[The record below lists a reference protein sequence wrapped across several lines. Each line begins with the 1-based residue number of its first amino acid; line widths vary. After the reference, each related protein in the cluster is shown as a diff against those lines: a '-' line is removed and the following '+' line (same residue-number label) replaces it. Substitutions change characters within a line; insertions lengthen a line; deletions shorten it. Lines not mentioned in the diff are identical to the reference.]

1 MRIGPFIYIFTH
13 SNSVHRALIRSKHW
27 TRHSDTRINKRDR
40 IPSLMELTDYRA
52 IQKHVKYSGKG
63 AGTAPLEISGLET
76 HRKDIPVTWEM
87 KEGIS

>member
-1 MRIGPFIYIFTH
+1 
-13 SNSVHRALIRSKHW
+13 
-27 TRHSDTRINKRDR
+27 
-40 IPSLMELTDYRA
+40 MELTDYRA

-63 AGTAPLEISGLET
+63 AGTAPLEISGLEA